1 MHGIFKLLWCLLLS
15 GLVRNI
21 VKMYIC
27 IQRVL
32 FNWKRTNVWK
42 NTNDTEKCF
51 ERKSY
56 DIERDI
62 LCFYPLD
69 LNTAYYMLCIYYNM
83 FLYF

>member
-32 FNWKRTNVWK
+32 FNWKRANVWK
-42 NTNDTEKCF
+42 NANDTEKCF
-51 ERKSY
+51 KRKSY

-62 LCFYPLD
+62 LCFYPSD
-69 LNTAYYMLCIYYNM
+69 LNTTYYMLCIYYNM